1 MFARTGTVKGSLEAK
16 MAKIAKMTKMTKM
29 TKIGENEDPR
39 EWAQRLEAVEIERL
53 CSGFYSH

>member
-16 MAKIAKMTKMTKM
+16 MAKMAKM